1 MLLIELSSFTQI
13 QGLSAAAEQNKGVNR
28 MIIKADLKR
37 IVSGWQFYAAI
48 LCGLALFTHPVL
60 LNRGFW
66 EYASP
71 LELFSMA
78 MGVSDFT
85 PFAVIFAV
93 LPYGTAFCMD
103 CKSEYANSIVSRIGI
118 RKYTWGRWAS
128 VALSGAM
135 VMGFLML
142 GTVTMCLTGA
152 KMPETE
158 MSASFL
164 KGGPWE
170 NLPLLMN
177 GFWFYLLRICLAM
190 LFGSLWATVG
200 LIVSAV
206 APNPYVV
213 LILPFVIYQGAW
225 YLLGLSIFNPIYY
238 FRADFQGIPSLAFS
252 FGYQILWNAMAAL
265 AAQVLMR
272 RRLRR

>member
-1 MLLIELSSFTQI
+1 M
-13 QGLSAAAEQNKGVNR
+13 AEQYKGVNR

-37 IVSGWQFYAAI
+37 IVSGWQFYAA
-48 LCGLALFTHPVL
+48 LFGGLILFTHPVL
-60 LNRGFW
+60 LNRNFW

-142 GTVTMCLTGA
+142 GTVTLCLTGA

-164 KGGPWE
+164 KGGPWKD
-170 NLPLLMN
+170 LPLLMN
-177 GFWFYLLRICLAM
+177 GFWFYLLRIFLAM
-190 LFGSLWATVG
+190 LFGALWATVG
-200 LIVSAV
+200 LILSAV
-206 APNPYVV
+206 VPNPYMV
-213 LILPFVIYQGAW
+213 LILPFVIYQSAW
-225 YLLGLSIFNPIYY
+225 YLLELSIFNPIYY
-238 FRADFQGIPSLAFS
+238 FRADFQGLPSLAFS
-252 FGYQILWNAMAAL
+252 FGYQIFWNAMAAL

>member
-1 MLLIELSSFTQI
+1 MRI

-128 VALSGAM
+128 VSLSGAM

-238 FRADFQGIPSLAFS
+238 FRADFQGIPSLPFS
-252 FGYQILWNAMAAL
+252 FGYQIFWNAVAAL

>member
-1 MLLIELSSFTQI
+1 MLLMELSSFTRI

-37 IVSGWQFYAAI
+37 IVSGWQFYAA
-48 LCGLALFTHPVL
+48 LFGGLILFTHPVL
-60 LNRGFW
+60 LNRSFW

-78 MGVSDFT
+78 IVISDFT
-85 PFAVIFAV
+85 PFEVIFAV

-103 CKSEYANSIVSRIGI
+103 CKSKYANSIVSRIGI

-142 GTVTMCLTGA
+142 GTVTLCLTGA

-206 APNPYVV
+206 VPNPYMV

-225 YLLGLSIFNPIYY
+225 YLLELSIFNPIYY
-238 FRADFQGIPSLAFS
+238 FRADFQGLPSLTFS
-252 FGYQILWNAMAAL
+252 FGYQIFWNAVAAL

>member
-1 MLLIELSSFTQI
+1 
-13 QGLSAAAEQNKGVNR
+13 

-37 IVSGWQFYAAI
+37 IMSGWQFYVA
-48 LCGLALFTHPVL
+48 LLSGLVLSTHPVL
-60 LNRGFW
+60 LARDFW

-71 LELFSMA
+71 LELFSMTMA
-78 MGVSDFT
+78 ISDFT
-85 PFAVIFAV
+85 PFAVIFVV

-103 CKSEYANSIVSRIGI
+103 WKSSYANSIVSRIGI

-142 GTVTMCLTGA
+142 GIITLCLTGA

-164 KGGPWE
+164 GNGPWKD
-170 NLPLLMN
+170 LPLLMG

-200 LIVSAV
+200 LIVSSAV
-206 APNPYVV
+206 PNPYVG

-225 YLLGLSIFNPIYY
+225 HLLEQSIFNPVYY
-238 FRADFQGIPSLAFS
+238 FRADFQGIPSLAFA
-252 FGYQILWNAMAAL
+252 FGYQTFWNAVAAL
-265 AAQVLMR
+265 GAQVLMR
-272 RRLRR
+272 RRLRQ

>member
-1 MLLIELSSFTQI
+1 MLLMELSSFTRI

-37 IVSGWQFYAAI
+37 IVSGWQFYAA
-48 LCGLALFTHPVL
+48 LFGGLILFTHPVL
-60 LNRGFW
+60 LNRSFW

-78 MGVSDFT
+78 IGISDFT

-103 CKSEYANSIVSRIGI
+103 CKSKYANSIVSRIGI

-142 GTVTMCLTGA
+142 GTVTLCLTGA

-206 APNPYVV
+206 VPNPYMV

-225 YLLGLSIFNPIYY
+225 YLLELSIFNPIYY
-238 FRADFQGIPSLAFS
+238 FRADFQGLPSLTFS
-252 FGYQILWNAMAAL
+252 FGYQIFWNAVAAL